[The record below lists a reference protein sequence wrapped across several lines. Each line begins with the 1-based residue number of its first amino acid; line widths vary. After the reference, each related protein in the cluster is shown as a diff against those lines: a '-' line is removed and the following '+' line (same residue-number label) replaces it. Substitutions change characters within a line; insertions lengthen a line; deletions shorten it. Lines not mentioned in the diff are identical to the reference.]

1 MEALRRGARGEAVT
15 QIKSFEDLGARKQI
29 RRADILATLE
39 NYANI
44 GDPID
49 SSVVLDMLD
58 RFDLTRV
65 DLQKSVLRSYLI
77 GTKNQVIKIG
87 DILANSF
94 DKQRAWDQIEE
105 WNKVA
110 IHVFNIDI
118 SDI

>member
-1 MEALRRGARGEAVT
+1 
-15 QIKSFEDLGARKQI
+15 
-29 RRADILATLE
+29 
-39 NYANI
+39 
-44 GDPID
+44 
-49 SSVVLDMLD
+49 MLD